1 MPLRPA
7 RRAFRGRTGGGPPGS
22 AVPRS
27 SASRAAP
34 PKALHGCAWKTGNAS
49 GCEKPPEE
57 ALVDFAQRF
66 DRAQIHVLIE
76 LVDRGV
82 HRTELDHLWTEFGD
96 EAAVGRAARRADL
109 RGGAGDVP
117 DRSAQGLDQFP
128 PGSEIG
134 RPGKRPTE
142 LVIEPVAIEYRSD
155 ACFQSFRRARRG
167 KAEIEQDFHL
177 AWNDVGRPGSAVN
190 VRDLPGRGW
199 EVFVAPVP
207 FGCGEVS
214 ERTHRQM
221 DWILRKMRI
230 SHMPLHASH
239 PQCSGERA
247 APAVLDRVT
256 QPG

>member
-1 MPLRPA
+1 MPLR
-7 RRAFRGRTGGGPPGS
+7 RERCAFRGRTGDGPRGS
-22 AVPRS
+22 AVLSS

-117 DRSAQGLDQFP
+117 DRSAQRLDQCP

-134 RPGKRPTE
+134 RPGKRPIE
-142 LVIEPVAIEYRSD
+142 LVNEPGAVQNRTDTWI
-155 ACFQSFRRARRG
+155 QSFRRARRAN
-167 KAEIEQDFHL
+167 AE
-177 AWNDVGRPGSAVN
+177 
-190 VRDLPGRGW
+190 
-199 EVFVAPVP
+199 
-207 FGCGEVS
+207 
-214 ERTHRQM
+214 
-221 DWILRKMRI
+221 
-230 SHMPLHASH
+230 
-239 PQCSGERA
+239 
-247 APAVLDRVT
+247 LD
-256 QPG
+256 QH